1 MTEQKNLTSNA
12 GADAQS
18 SKMTKL
24 IEILDQMLPVPMD
37 ELEPLPARQEIVRAW
52 AELKTLYSD
61 IEFRH
66 SYFILSQYLGALS
79 PDVRDAL
86 PEFIRKTLT
95 YAEQQAQ
102 SNPTEQVQRPIQS
115 GYKLLDHVQ
124 LECLRLNRTAQMNFC
139 VEQYKNTYERTQSM
153 MEDVRKEGDELKK
166 KVSGFHEQSITI
178 LGIFAAVIIGFIAQ
192 LSMFAKGFETLTPA
206 NVYAVLFYCVIAG
219 VLVFDT
225 LFMLMFCIA
234 RIANVALN
242 VKHKHTPKLWV
253 FRTIVRYP
261 YVYLFNLL
269 AVSVA
274 VILFFL
280 NQQAIV
286 SQ

>member
-1 MTEQKNLTSNA
+1 MVEQKKLTANAETDVQSFKMTE
-12 GADAQS
+12 
-18 SKMTKL
+18 L
-24 IEILDQMLPVPMD
+24 IAILDQMRVVPTD
-37 ELEPLPARQEIVRAW
+37 ELESIQDEQKIAGAW
-52 AELKTLYSD
+52 AELERLYSD
-61 IEFRH
+61 TGFRH
-66 SYFILSQYLGALS
+66 SYFVLSQYLGGLS

-95 YAEQQAQ
+95 YAEKQIQG
-102 SNPTEQVQRPIQS
+102 NPIEQVQRPLQS

-124 LECLRLNRTAQMNFC
+124 LECLRLNRMAQMNFC
-139 VEQYKNTYERTQSM
+139 VEQYKSSYEHTQGLM
-153 MEDVRKEGDELKK
+153 ADVQREAGELEK

-178 LGIFAAVIIGFIAQ
+178 LGIFAAVIIGFVAQ
-192 LSMFAKGFETLTPA
+192 LSMFTQGFQGLTSE
-206 NVYAVLFYCVIAG
+206 NVYAVLFYCVMVG

-242 VKHKHTPKLWV
+242 VKHKHTPKLWI

-269 AVSVA
+269 AISIA